1 MDIQETAKRLME
13 GAEQMATSAAT
24 KPKFTHSAK
33 GGKHKDSEGLEG
45 STQGMP
51 SDEKGKSTFDAN
63 VSAKEAQRPTDEKMP
78 GKTAGKLRKQSAT
91 VDPESEIQVEIDYLA
106 DNPGKKAA
114 FGVGKTTKLTRE
126 EIERLYEQGDEPFTA
141 KELREIDQ
149 ATKKMTDY
157 LTNPKHGNMGY
168 SHFTFGDFKKD
179 NNPNAGEIEYIA
191 RSSKGMAQFLWDRT
205 GGKISCNFSVQA
217 RGSSEGGFPTFTGST
232 VSQVF
237 NAFMKKAKDL
247 LESVTWE
254 EEEISMDHHLEALFN
269 GQELSED
276 FKSRTATIFEAAVNE
291 RVESIRE
298 QLETKVEAKLAAAI
312 EENKEEMAANLDSYL
327 NYVVEEWMKENEVAI
342 ERGLRNE
349 VTEEFLSGLR
359 NLFLE
364 HNIDVP
370 ESKVDVLEKMAA
382 RIEELEES
390 LNKEIENNISLRE
403 KVETATKRDVVEEIG
418 SDLTASERVKLRKLL
433 EGVTAESH
441 ADFITKAKILKENYF
456 AEGIEPIRNTE
467 EGIEELQSNYLS
479 ESNDTMGEYL
489 KALNRMGKK

>member
-13 GAEQMATSAAT
+13 GAEQMAKSVAT
-24 KPKFTHSAK
+24 KPKFTHSVPK

-45 STQGMP
+45 STEGVP
-51 SDEKGKSTFDAN
+51 PTGDEEEDFSSN
-63 VSAKEAQRPTDEKMP
+63 VSSKEAQRPTDEKMP
-78 GKTAGKLRKQSAT
+78 GKKAGRLRKKDSMT
-91 VDPESEIQVEIDYLA
+91 DVDSEVQAEVDYLA

-114 FGVGKTTKLTRE
+114 SGIGKVTKLTRE
-126 EIERLYEQGDEPFTA
+126 EVEELHEQGDEPFTDS
-141 KELREIDQ
+141 ELREIEQ
-149 ATKKMTDY
+149 ATKKMADMITDARKNPY
-157 LTNPKHGNMGY
+157 SAYTHFNFKKLEKYVNPK
-168 SHFTFGDFKKD
+168 
-179 NNPNAGEIEYIA
+179 AGEVEYA
-191 RSSKGMAQFLWDRT
+191 MENRNGSAQFLWNRER
-205 GGKISCNFSVQA
+205 GKITLDFSVEI
-217 RGSSEGGFPTFTGST
+217 GDTGMSGFPTFVGRNITEIVNKFVKT
-232 VSQVF
+232 
-237 NAFMKKAKDL
+237 MKDAGVK
-247 LESVTWE
+247 
-254 EEEISMDHHLEALFN
+254 EEISMDHHLEALFN

-349 VTEEFLSGLR
+349 VTEEFLGGLR
-359 NLFLE
+359 NLFIE

-370 ESKVDVLEKMAA
+370 ESKVDVLEKMAE

-403 KVETATKRDVVEEIG
+403 KVENATKRDVVEEIG

-433 EGVTAESH
+433 EGVNADSH
-441 ADFITKAKILKENYF
+441 TDFITKAKILKENYF

-467 EGIEELQSNYLS
+467 EGIEDLQPNYLS
-479 ESNDTMGEYL
+479 ESNDTMSEYL
-489 KALNRMGKK
+489 KALNRMGRK

>member
-1 MDIQETAKRLME
+1 MDIQETAKKLME

-33 GGKHKDSEGLEG
+33 GGKNKDSEGLEG

-51 SDEKGKSTFDAN
+51 SDEKGKNTFDAN
-63 VSAKEAQRPTDEKMP
+63 VSAKEGQRPTDEKMP

-91 VDPESEIQVEIDYLA
+91 VDPKSEIETEIDYLA
-106 DNPGKKAA
+106 PNPGKEAA
-114 FGVGKTTKLTRE
+114 KKIGKTTKLTQESE
-126 EIERLYEQGDEPFTA
+126 EVDDEVIYEE
-141 KELREIDQ
+141 E
-149 ATKKMTDY
+149 
-157 LTNPKHGNMGY
+157 
-168 SHFTFGDFKKD
+168 
-179 NNPNAGEIEYIA
+179 
-191 RSSKGMAQFLWDRT
+191 
-205 GGKISCNFSVQA
+205 
-217 RGSSEGGFPTFTGST
+217 T
-232 VSQVF
+232 V
-237 NAFMKKAKDL
+237 
-247 LESVTWE
+247 
-254 EEEISMDHHLEALFN
+254 EEISMDHHLEALFN

-276 FKSRTATIFEAAVNE
+276 FKARTATIFEAAVNE

-312 EENKEEMAANLDSYL
+312 EENKEEMATNLDSYL

-403 KVETATKRDVVEEIG
+403 KVEVATKRDVVEEIG
-418 SDLTASERVKLRKLL
+418 SDLTATERVKLRKLL

-467 EGIEELQSNYLS
+467 EGIEDLQPNYLS

-489 KALNRMGKK
+489 KALNRMGRK

>member
-13 GAEQMATSAAT
+13 GAEELATSPAT
-24 KPKFTHSAK
+24 KVKFFNSA
-33 GGKHKDSEGLEG
+33 GTAKHTSSEKLNG

-51 SDEKGKSTFDAN
+51 SEEEGKSTFDAN
-63 VSAKEAQRPTDEKMP
+63 VSAKASERPSDDVMP
-78 GKTAGKLRKQSAT
+78 GKKAGRLRKK
-91 VDPESEIQVEIDYLA
+91 ESMTDADSEVQVKIDYLA

-114 FGVGKTTKLTRE
+114 SGIGKTTKLTSESE
-126 EIERLYEQGDEPFTA
+126 EVD
-141 KELREIDQ
+141 
-149 ATKKMTDY
+149 
-157 LTNPKHGNMGY
+157 
-168 SHFTFGDFKKD
+168 
-179 NNPNAGEIEYIA
+179 GEEVI
-191 RSSKGMAQFLWDRT
+191 
-205 GGKISCNFSVQA
+205 
-217 RGSSEGGFPTFTGST
+217 
-232 VSQVF
+232 
-237 NAFMKKAKDL
+237 
-247 LESVTWE
+247 E

-312 EENKEEMAANLDSYL
+312 QENKEEMSANLDSYL

-403 KVETATKRDVVEEIG
+403 KVEVATKRDVVEEIG

-433 EGVTAESH
+433 EGVNAESH
-441 ADFITKAKILKENYF
+441 ADFVTKAKILKENYF
-456 AEGIEPIRNTE
+456 VEGIEPIRNTE

-479 ESNDTMGEYL
+479 ESNGTMSEYL
-489 KALNRMGKK
+489 KALNRMGRK

>member
-13 GAEQMATSAAT
+13 GAEELATSPAT
-24 KPKFTHSAK
+24 KVKFFNSA
-33 GGKHKDSEGLEG
+33 GTAKHTSSEKLNG

-51 SDEKGKSTFDAN
+51 SEEEGKSTFDAN
-63 VSAKEAQRPTDEKMP
+63 VSAKASERPSDDVMP
-78 GKTAGKLRKQSAT
+78 GKKAGRLRKK
-91 VDPESEIQVEIDYLA
+91 ESMTDADSEVQVKIDYLA

-114 FGVGKTTKLTRE
+114 SGIGKTTKLTSESE
-126 EIERLYEQGDEPFTA
+126 EVD
-141 KELREIDQ
+141 
-149 ATKKMTDY
+149 
-157 LTNPKHGNMGY
+157 
-168 SHFTFGDFKKD
+168 
-179 NNPNAGEIEYIA
+179 GEEVI
-191 RSSKGMAQFLWDRT
+191 
-205 GGKISCNFSVQA
+205 
-217 RGSSEGGFPTFTGST
+217 
-232 VSQVF
+232 
-237 NAFMKKAKDL
+237 
-247 LESVTWE
+247 E

-312 EENKEEMAANLDSYL
+312 QENKEEMSANLDSYL
-327 NYVVEEWMKENEVAI
+327 NYVVEEWMKENQVAI

-370 ESKVDVLEKMAA
+370 ESKVDVLEKMAS

-433 EGVTAESH
+433 EGVNAESH
-441 ADFITKAKILKENYF
+441 ADFVTKAKILKENYF
-456 AEGIEPIRNTE
+456 VEGIEPIRNTE
-467 EGIEELQSNYLS
+467 EGIEDLQPNYLS
-479 ESNDTMGEYL
+479 ESSDTMSEYL
-489 KALNRMGKK
+489 KALNRMGRK

>member
-1 MDIQETAKRLME
+1 MDIQETAKKLME

-51 SDEKGKSTFDAN
+51 SDEKGKNTFDAS
-63 VSAKEAQRPTDEKMP
+63 VSSKEGQRPTDEKMP

-91 VDPESEIQVEIDYLA
+91 VDPESEIETEIDYLA
-106 DNPGKKAA
+106 SNPGKEAA
-114 FGVGKTTKLTRE
+114 KKIGKTTKLTKESE
-126 EIERLYEQGDEPFTA
+126 EVD
-141 KELREIDQ
+141 
-149 ATKKMTDY
+149 
-157 LTNPKHGNMGY
+157 
-168 SHFTFGDFKKD
+168 
-179 NNPNAGEIEYIA
+179 
-191 RSSKGMAQFLWDRT
+191 
-205 GGKISCNFSVQA
+205 
-217 RGSSEGGFPTFTGST
+217 SEE
-232 VSQVF
+232 VI
-237 NAFMKKAKDL
+237 
-247 LESVTWE
+247 E

-276 FKSRTATIFEAAVNE
+276 FKARTATIFEAAVNE

-298 QLETKVEAKLAAAI
+298 QLETKVEAKLAATI

-403 KVETATKRDVVEEIG
+403 KVEVATKRDVVEEIG
-418 SDLTASERVKLRKLL
+418 SDLTATERVKLRKLL

-441 ADFITKAKILKENYF
+441 SDFITKAKILKENYF

-467 EGIEELQSNYLS
+467 EGIEDLQSNYLS

-489 KALNRMGKK
+489 KAINRMGRK

>member
-1 MDIQETAKRLME
+1 MDIQETAKKLME

-45 STQGMP
+45 TTQGMP

-78 GKTAGKLRKQSAT
+78 GKTHGKLRKQSAT
-91 VDPESEIQVEIDYLA
+91 VDPESEIEVEIDYLA

-114 FGVGKTTKLTRE
+114 SSVGKTTKLTKESEEVDGE
-126 EIERLYEQGDEPFTA
+126 EI
-141 KELREIDQ
+141 
-149 ATKKMTDY
+149 
-157 LTNPKHGNMGY
+157 
-168 SHFTFGDFKKD
+168 
-179 NNPNAGEIEYIA
+179 
-191 RSSKGMAQFLWDRT
+191 
-205 GGKISCNFSVQA
+205 V
-217 RGSSEGGFPTFTGST
+217 
-232 VSQVF
+232 
-237 NAFMKKAKDL
+237 
-247 LESVTWE
+247 

-276 FKSRTATIFEAAVNE
+276 FKTRTATIFEAAVNE
-291 RVESIRE
+291 RVQSIRE
-298 QLETKVEAKLAAAI
+298 ELETKVESKLAAAI

-370 ESKVDVLEKMAA
+370 ESKVDVLEKMAE
-382 RIEELEES
+382 RIEELEEN

-403 KVETATKRDVVEEIG
+403 KVETAAKRDIVEEIG
-418 SDLTASERVKLRKLL
+418 SDLTATERVKLRKLL
-433 EGVTAESH
+433 EGVNSESH
-441 ADFITKAKILKENYF
+441 EDFVTKAKILKENYF

-467 EGIEELQSNYLS
+467 EGIEDLQPSYIA
-479 ESNDTMGEYL
+479 ESNETMSEYL
-489 KALNRMGKK
+489 KALNRMGRK

>member
-13 GAEQMATSAAT
+13 GAEELATSPAT
-24 KPKFTHSAK
+24 KVKFFNSA
-33 GGKHKDSEGLEG
+33 GTAKHTSSEKLNG

-51 SDEKGKSTFDAN
+51 SEEEGKSTFDAN
-63 VSAKEAQRPTDEKMP
+63 VSAKASERPSDDVMP
-78 GKTAGKLRKQSAT
+78 GKKAGRLRKK
-91 VDPESEIQVEIDYLA
+91 ESMTDADSEVQVKIDYLA

-114 FGVGKTTKLTRE
+114 SGIGKTTKLTSESE
-126 EIERLYEQGDEPFTA
+126 EVD
-141 KELREIDQ
+141 
-149 ATKKMTDY
+149 
-157 LTNPKHGNMGY
+157 
-168 SHFTFGDFKKD
+168 
-179 NNPNAGEIEYIA
+179 GEEVI
-191 RSSKGMAQFLWDRT
+191 
-205 GGKISCNFSVQA
+205 
-217 RGSSEGGFPTFTGST
+217 
-232 VSQVF
+232 
-237 NAFMKKAKDL
+237 
-247 LESVTWE
+247 E

-312 EENKEEMAANLDSYL
+312 QENKEEMSANLDSYL
-327 NYVVEEWMKENEVAI
+327 NYVVEEWMKENQVAI

-370 ESKVDVLEKMAA
+370 ESKVDVLEKMAS

-433 EGVTAESH
+433 EGVNAESH

-467 EGIEELQSNYLS
+467 EGIEELQTSYLS
-479 ESNDTMGEYL
+479 ESNDTMSEYL
-489 KALNRMGKK
+489 KALNRMGRK

>member
-1 MDIQETAKRLME
+1 MDIQETAKKLME

-51 SDEKGKSTFDAN
+51 SDEKGKNTFDAN
-63 VSAKEAQRPTDEKMP
+63 VSAKEGQRPTDEKMP

-91 VDPESEIQVEIDYLA
+91 VDPKSEIETEIDYLA
-106 DNPGKKAA
+106 PNPGKEAA
-114 FGVGKTTKLTRE
+114 KKIGKTTKLTQESE
-126 EIERLYEQGDEPFTA
+126 EVDDEVIYEE
-141 KELREIDQ
+141 E
-149 ATKKMTDY
+149 
-157 LTNPKHGNMGY
+157 
-168 SHFTFGDFKKD
+168 
-179 NNPNAGEIEYIA
+179 
-191 RSSKGMAQFLWDRT
+191 
-205 GGKISCNFSVQA
+205 
-217 RGSSEGGFPTFTGST
+217 T
-232 VSQVF
+232 V
-237 NAFMKKAKDL
+237 
-247 LESVTWE
+247 
-254 EEEISMDHHLEALFN
+254 EEISMDHHLEALFN

-276 FKSRTATIFEAAVNE
+276 FKARTATIFEAAVNE

-312 EENKEEMAANLDSYL
+312 EENKEEMATNLDSYL
-327 NYVVEEWMKENEVAI
+327 NYVVEGWMKENEVAI

-403 KVETATKRDVVEEIG
+403 KVEVATKRDVVEEIG
-418 SDLTASERVKLRKLL
+418 SDLTATERVKLRKLL
-433 EGVTAESH
+433 EGVNAESH

-467 EGIEELQSNYLS
+467 EGIEDLQPNYLS

-489 KALNRMGKK
+489 KALNRMGRK

>member
-1 MDIQETAKRLME
+1 MDIQETAKKLME

-51 SDEKGKSTFDAN
+51 SDEKGKNTFDAN
-63 VSAKEAQRPTDEKMP
+63 VSAKEGQRPTDEKMP

-91 VDPESEIQVEIDYLA
+91 VDPKSEIETEIDYLA
-106 DNPGKKAA
+106 PNPGKEAA
-114 FGVGKTTKLTRE
+114 KKIGKTTKLTQESE
-126 EIERLYEQGDEPFTA
+126 EVDDEVIYEE
-141 KELREIDQ
+141 E
-149 ATKKMTDY
+149 
-157 LTNPKHGNMGY
+157 
-168 SHFTFGDFKKD
+168 
-179 NNPNAGEIEYIA
+179 
-191 RSSKGMAQFLWDRT
+191 
-205 GGKISCNFSVQA
+205 
-217 RGSSEGGFPTFTGST
+217 T
-232 VSQVF
+232 V
-237 NAFMKKAKDL
+237 
-247 LESVTWE
+247 
-254 EEEISMDHHLEALFN
+254 EEISMDHHLEALFN

-276 FKSRTATIFEAAVNE
+276 FKARTATIFEAAVNE

-312 EENKEEMAANLDSYL
+312 EENKEEMATNLDSYL

-403 KVETATKRDVVEEIG
+403 KVEVATKRDVVEEIG

-433 EGVTAESH
+433 EGVNAESH

-479 ESNDTMGEYL
+479 ESNGTMSEYL
-489 KALNRMGKK
+489 KALNRMGRK

>member
-13 GAEQMATSAAT
+13 GAEQMAKSAAT
-24 KPKFTHSAK
+24 KPKFTHSVPK

-45 STQGMP
+45 ATDGVPPTGEEESEFN
-51 SDEKGKSTFDAN
+51 SN
-63 VSAKEAQRPTDEKMP
+63 VSSKESERPTDDVMP
-78 GKTAGKLRKQSAT
+78 GKKVGNIRKETSKTAPGSEKQA
-91 VDPESEIQVEIDYLA
+91 EMDYLSK
-106 DNPGKKAA
+106 NPGKKAA
-114 FGVGKTTKLTRE
+114 TGIGKTTKLTKESE
-126 EIERLYEQGDEPFTA
+126 EVEDE
-141 KELREIDQ
+141 
-149 ATKKMTDY
+149 
-157 LTNPKHGNMGY
+157 
-168 SHFTFGDFKKD
+168 
-179 NNPNAGEIEYIA
+179 
-191 RSSKGMAQFLWDRT
+191 
-205 GGKISCNFSVQA
+205 V
-217 RGSSEGGFPTFTGST
+217 
-232 VSQVF
+232 V
-237 NAFMKKAKDL
+237 
-247 LESVTWE
+247 

-312 EENKEEMAANLDSYL
+312 QENKEEMAANLDSYL

-349 VTEEFLSGLR
+349 VTEEFLTGLR

-403 KVETATKRDVVEEIG
+403 KVETANKRDVVEEIG

-433 EGVTAESH
+433 EGVNSESH
-441 ADFITKAKILKENYF
+441 EDFVTKAKILKENYF

-467 EGIEELQSNYLS
+467 EGIEELQPSYIA
-479 ESNDTMGEYL
+479 ESNDTMGAYL
-489 KALNRMGKK
+489 KAINRMGRK

>member
-1 MDIQETAKRLME
+1 MDIQETAKKLME

-51 SDEKGKSTFDAN
+51 SDEKGKNTFDAN
-63 VSAKEAQRPTDEKMP
+63 VSAKEGQRPTDEKMP

-91 VDPESEIQVEIDYLA
+91 VDPKSEIETEIDYLA
-106 DNPGKKAA
+106 PNPGKEAA
-114 FGVGKTTKLTRE
+114 KKIGKTTKLTQESE
-126 EIERLYEQGDEPFTA
+126 EVDDEVIYEE
-141 KELREIDQ
+141 E
-149 ATKKMTDY
+149 
-157 LTNPKHGNMGY
+157 
-168 SHFTFGDFKKD
+168 
-179 NNPNAGEIEYIA
+179 
-191 RSSKGMAQFLWDRT
+191 
-205 GGKISCNFSVQA
+205 
-217 RGSSEGGFPTFTGST
+217 T
-232 VSQVF
+232 V
-237 NAFMKKAKDL
+237 
-247 LESVTWE
+247 
-254 EEEISMDHHLEALFN
+254 EEISMDHHLEALFN

-276 FKSRTATIFEAAVNE
+276 FKARTATIFEAAVNE

-312 EENKEEMAANLDSYL
+312 EENKEEMATNLDSYL
-327 NYVVEEWMKENEVAI
+327 NYVVEGWMKENEVAI

-403 KVETATKRDVVEEIG
+403 KVEVATKRDVVEEIG
-418 SDLTASERVKLRKLL
+418 SDLTATERVKLRKLL

-467 EGIEELQSNYLS
+467 EGIEDLQPNYLS

-489 KALNRMGKK
+489 KALNRMGRK